1 MDRAAKLASEAAR
14 GRDAAMAVQQRRKAP
29 LPEEAAAGSSKRLMQ
44 TSSPARREKKEWE
57 LEELL
62 AEQARLAP
70 QKMQLRIV
78 WTLLEVEVGRAKVR
92 AREAAAL
99 KKTGRVAAPEIP
111 ASLPLSSRPP
121 KSGKQLWRKAGMGL
135 VLGLKAFK
143 KDAAVEPRAPTPKAQ
158 RQASAGLAAGVSSA
172 SPRNSR
178 QQRRADVA
186 ARERRAA
193 SPREERRAA
202 SPRDRGADAA
212 AAPREHSAFDRPRWG
227 LAAAAPEEPSPS
239 SRRLTAKKQRLAKYS
254 VVGKVDEKLRA
265 ERRASLAAGKAAAAE
280 QRERDDMR
288 HEERAQRAKRFHF
301 VGRARIFY
309 MRAHAFLQTSVF
321 LNHERDYMVCVTERH
336 AARLHAPVLFKERDL
351 VAAATAYE
359 ARATNKANL
368 RLVAPEPALAAGGD
382 VREPTALPPFARH
395 YLFKCGRLT
404 MRGRGDDAGADV
416 SILGVDTFS
425 LGDAVASGNYVD
437 AASFG
442 DYEARALEGW
452 TPEHEAGDELHDSY
466 AAALHEA
473 EDAARRGVVIP
484 ETSAPR
490 DASIDAGTAKRSD
503 PAAGPSQ
510 RRGPRG
516 HRAEPRGRAPRLP
529 GPRGGARARLRAP
542 RRPRRRLCAGPA
554 RREARRGLRPPR
566 GRRGAAA
573 APGDGAARLGQGR
586 QGRGDVPA
594 AAAAEAP
601 AKKRRGGQARAQAR
615 ELRLEERQALPAPG
629 GARAAEPRG
638 QGRRAAPDDAAR
650 AARPAARG
658 REEAAQVPR
667 GRAQPQPRALTRGKA
682 HGALAPIACAA
693 RAACSNAGSS
703 GWRLLSSYR
712 ATFFFFFFFSGAASA
727 SAARFSFFFFFFF
740 FGSSAATGASSTV
753 AFFAFF
759 FFGGAAA
766 ADAAA
771 NASSMLRALAA
782 AAASK
787 ASSMDASLA
796 AAALLVVAVFF
807 FFFFAGLAAGSSSS
821 SSLSSSSS
829 CQCVWPDGPWP
840 ARTKFE

>member
-44 TSSPARREKKEWE
+44 AASA
-57 LEELL
+57 
-62 AEQARLAP
+62 
-70 QKMQLRIV
+70 
-78 WTLLEVEVGRAKVR
+78 AKV
-92 AREAAAL
+92 AREAAA

-202 SPRDRGADAA
+202 P
-212 AAPREHSAFDRPRWG
+212 PRPRRG
-227 LAAAAPEEPSPS
+227 RCRAARAQRVRPAAVGPRRGGAEEPSPS

-254 VVGKVDEKLRA
+254 VVGR
-265 ERRASLAAGKAAAAE
+265 
-280 QRERDDMR
+280 
-288 HEERAQRAKRFHF
+288 
-301 VGRARIFY
+301 
-309 MRAHAFLQTSVF
+309 TSVF

-351 VAAATAYE
+351 
-359 ARATNKANL
+359 R
-368 RLVAPEPALAAGGD
+368 AGGD
-382 VREPTALPPFARH
+382 VREPAALPPFARH

-473 EDAARRGVVIP
+473 EDAARRGVHLNAEAHAVIARNH
-484 ETSAPR
+484 EAARRDSLALAEAHARDSALLADLVDGYAPGQLGAKR
-490 DASIDAGTAKRSD
+490 DAAYD
-503 PAAGPSQ
+503 P
-510 RRGPRG
+510 R
-516 HRAEPRGRAPRLP
+516 
-529 GPRGGARARLRAP
+529 
-542 RRPRRRLCAGPA
+542 
-554 RREARRGLRPPR
+554 
-566 GRRGAAA
+566 
-573 APGDGAARLGQGR
+573 
-586 QGRGDVPA
+586 
-594 AAAAEAP
+594 
-601 AKKRRGGQARAQAR
+601 
-615 ELRLEERQALPAPG
+615 
-629 GARAAEPRG
+629 
-638 QGRRAAPDDAAR
+638 
-650 AARPAARG
+650 
-658 REEAAQVPR
+658 
-667 GRAQPQPRALTRGKA
+667 
-682 HGALAPIACAA
+682 
-693 RAACSNAGSS
+693 
-703 GWRLLSSYR
+703 
-712 ATFFFFFFFSGAASA
+712 
-727 SAARFSFFFFFFF
+727 
-740 FGSSAATGASSTV
+740 
-753 AFFAFF
+753 
-759 FFGGAAA
+759 A
-766 ADAAA
+766 ADAALPPPQA
-771 NASSMLRALAA
+771 TAPRGSAKGAKVAA
-782 AAASK
+782 THSRV
-787 ASSMDASLA
+787 L
-796 AAALLVVAVFF
+796 
-807 FFFFAGLAAGSSSS
+807 
-821 SSLSSSSS
+821 
-829 CQCVWPDGPWP
+829 
-840 ARTKFE
+840 